1 MEMRLNEIKWVKARK
16 THVIL
21 LVLSEMSILSE
32 APPSQC
38 WSARESA
45 PGLAKEARASA
56 LSVPAAA
63 SCLPVQWSAV
73 TECRVFFTKS
83 CRVNHNLSIDW
94 KGDPMWNSF
103 EWLASNLRI
112 GRIGELEKEG
122 SVLPEGDF
130 LLYMMQFLYRLCRLM
145 PPIDNTRFCPNTN
158 GTALRSELY
167 KKRLGCVRWG
177 TRNASR
183 V

>member
-1 MEMRLNEIKWVKARK
+1 MKWVFCQRLLHLSAGLQEKALQVSQRK
-16 THVIL
+16 QGPQRCQCL
-21 LVLSEMSILSE
+21 LLL
-32 APPSQC
+32 AACQC
-38 WSARESA
+38 SDRLWRNVEF
-45 PGLAKEARASA
+45 
-56 LSVPAAA
+56 
-63 SCLPVQWSAV
+63 
-73 TECRVFFTKS
+73 FFTKS

-103 EWLASNLRI
+103 EWLAPI
-112 GRIGELEKEG
+112 WELEELENWRRKARCSWRG
-122 SVLPEGDF
+122 FPP
-130 LLYMMQFLYRLCRLM
+130 YMMQFLYRLCRLM

>member
-103 EWLASNLRI
+103 EWLAPI
-112 GRIGELEKEG
+112 WELEELENWRRKARCSWRG
-122 SVLPEGDF
+122 FPP
-130 LLYMMQFLYRLCRLM
+130 YMMQFLYRLCRLM